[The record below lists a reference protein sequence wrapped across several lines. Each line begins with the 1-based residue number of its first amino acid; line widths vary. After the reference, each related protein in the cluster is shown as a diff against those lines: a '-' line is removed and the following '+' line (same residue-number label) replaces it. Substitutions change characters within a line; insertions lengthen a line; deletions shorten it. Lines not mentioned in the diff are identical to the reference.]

1 MPGSPLN
8 VVEGRTPIPSAM
20 IVLFLLLFAL
30 FGCTPLPAAGPPVV
44 DGVADLRGWDTQ
56 AGPIRLDGDWAFY
69 WDELKDPS
77 ASLPPPSTTLKVPGT
92 WHSKGFSKQGQATY
106 AVTLLLPEDA
116 PELSLRMGSLGGA
129 GAVWMNQEP
138 LMRMGTLSPEAERL
152 KEDPRTLMADFDPAP
167 SSLLVVQVANQMH
180 RSSGIRQSVII
191 GTTTQ
196 MREMLERQV
205 VLDVATITALI
216 FLGLGFLFV
225 FIARPQ
231 ERTML
236 WFGSMSIVLGVRHG
250 LTGGSELLLR
260 LGLDA
265 PWPILLRIEYLLG
278 AIALTA
284 GYLSVLCFVRQPL
297 DGWGHR
303 ASIGVGILTALVAVF
318 IPFQYYAVGFQL
330 LLLSQLLLCIGMLV
344 LLFQALKGGQRFY
357 ALILIISMLFFML
370 GVAHDRI
377 ASVSGTNLIQGE
389 ASAPTFVLMLIAQGI
404 TVALSFARSLRK
416 GEAVHQASLR
426 YVPKEVLKLLKRE
439 SIDEPQLGDQTLLEL
454 DILFVDIRG
463 ASSSEDMDP
472 EQLFPTLNSYLAYI
486 SPSITAGGGFVSQ
499 YLGDGIMAL
508 FHEGAD
514 KAVQAGVEMCH
525 ALGKFNQEH
534 PETPD
539 FSVGMGM
546 SSGKVTLGIIGDG
559 KSLGSNIVGDAANQ
573 AGRVEGM
580 TRIYGGNLI
589 IDERTLERMERPER
603 YHMRELDRVFS
614 TGKSKPL
621 RLYEV
626 TEALP
631 DRQRIARQANLERYA
646 RGLRAFRGGN
656 LSMARTHFQSCLVR
670 DPEDL
675 AAQHFIDQIADLTSI
690 EPNQDPF
697 NR

>member
-1 MPGSPLN
+1 
-8 VVEGRTPIPSAM
+8 M
-20 IVLFLLLFAL
+20 IALFLLLFAL
-30 FGCTPLPAAGPPVV
+30 IGCTPLPAAGPPVV
-44 DGVADLRGWDTQ
+44 DGVADLRDWDSQ

-69 WDELKDPS
+69 WDELKDPT
-77 ASLPPPSTTLKVPGT
+77 ASLPSPSSTIVVPGT

-106 AVTLLLPEDA
+106 AVTLLLPQDA

-129 GAVWMNQEP
+129 GAAWINQEP
-138 LMRMGTLSPEAERL
+138 LMRMGTLSPDPERL
-152 KEDPRTLMADFDPAP
+152 KEDPRTVMADFDP
-167 SSLLVVQVANQMH
+167 SSESLLVVQVANQMH

-205 VLDVATITALI
+205 VLDVATITALL

-236 WFGSMSIVLGVRHG
+236 WFGSTSIVLGIRHG

-260 LGLDA
+260 LGLEA
-265 PWPILLRIEYLLG
+265 SWPILLRTEYLLG
-278 AIALTA
+278 AIALTT
-284 GYLSVLCFVRQPL
+284 GYLSVLSFVRVPAKT
-297 DGWGHR
+297 WGHR
-303 ASIGVGILTALVAVF
+303 AIVAVGLLTAIVVVVV
-318 IPFQYYAVGFQL
+318 PFQYYALGFQL
-330 LLLSQLLLCIGMLV
+330 LLLCQLLLCAGMLV
-344 LLFQALKGGQRFY
+344 VLFKALQGGQRFY

-370 GVAHDRI
+370 GVTHDRI

-389 ASAPTFVLMLIAQGI
+389 ASAPTFALMLITQGI
-404 TVALSFARSLRK
+404 TVALSFARSLQK
-416 GEAVHQASLR
+416 GEALHQASLR

-439 SIDEPQLGDQTLLEL
+439 SIDETQRGDQTLLEL

-463 ASSSEDMDP
+463 YTTISEGMDP
-472 EQLFPTLNSYLAYI
+472 EQLFPTLNSYLAYMV
-486 SPSITAGGGFVSQ
+486 PPITAGGGFVSQ

-514 KAVQAGVEMCH
+514 KAVQAGVEMCR
-525 ALGKFNQEH
+525 ALEAFNQEH
-534 PETPD
+534 SEMPD

-559 KSLGSNIVGDAANQ
+559 KHLGSSIVGDAANQ
-573 AGRVEGM
+573 ASRVEGM

-603 YHMRELDRVFS
+603 YNLRELDRVIS
-614 TGKSKPL
+614 KGKSTPL
-621 RLYEV
+621 TLYEV

-631 DRQRIARQANLERYA
+631 EPQRIARQANLERYA
-646 RGLRAFRGGN
+646 RALRAFRGGN
-656 LSMARTHFQSCLVR
+656 LSMARTQFQACLER

-675 AAQHFIDQIADLTSI
+675 AAQHFIDQIADLSTL
-690 EPNQDPF
+690 EPNQGPF